1 MIIEKAYT
9 QHKHLHVSTNNN
21 KKGMRLIQAFI
32 HFHTKQCYNK
42 VYSVIIK
49 GHVIESIIIKDYM
62 KHLVW
67 IVENECLVL

>member
-1 MIIEKAYT
+1 
-9 QHKHLHVSTNNN
+9 
-21 KKGMRLIQAFI
+21 MRLIQAFM
-32 HFHTKQCYNK
+32 HLHTQQCYNK